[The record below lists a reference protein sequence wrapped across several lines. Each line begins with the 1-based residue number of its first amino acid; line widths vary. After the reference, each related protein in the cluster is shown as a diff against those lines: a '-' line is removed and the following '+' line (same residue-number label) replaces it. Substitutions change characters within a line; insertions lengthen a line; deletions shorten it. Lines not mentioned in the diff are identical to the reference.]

1 MSEQE
6 ELLRKWQLKKIATL
20 AFINDECDDMKPK
33 DRKAFYN
40 MMEAIFGE
48 MVSDLKNV
56 ALPSVSKC
64 EDVERGDAVC
74 VAPDDE
80 GCFCKEIDMGCLE
93 CKYFRYKQTDC

>member
-1 MSEQE
+1 MQKNIWGIKEKTTPVRLPDSYIEGVKKYIFREKKRREKTLKQAK
-6 ELLRKWQLKKIATL
+6 LLV
-20 AFINDECDDMKPK
+20 KP
-33 DRKAFYN
+33 D
-40 MMEAIFGE
+40 
-48 MVSDLKNV
+48 
-56 ALPSVSKC
+56 VSKC